1 MASNP
6 LTSAATNTD
15 MKWAFPTL
23 ENPTII
29 DLSKTGGQNWWQ
41 FGANEDVIFIG
52 ANSPRTLD
60 KLQTDGG
67 RNIVVL
73 GGEFQPS
80 GDSKS
85 ATLHFLNLHGSVHV
99 EGVHIDS
106 KNASQDG
113 IAVAGAPGKQ
123 PDVTVQNSVI
133 ENIHGTEGGVHGD
146 VFQTHGPV
154 GNMRFYNVTGDTSYQ
169 GFFISPQYD
178 PPHKSADFEN
188 VNISYN
194 GGSGYTYQYWFLDG
208 DNQKPYPVTL
218 KNVYATERAGQ
229 TAETGSVWPK
239 EGMGD
244 LGAVRVGNQIT
255 WPKVSAYKGAIT
267 VGEPAKDFGDLS
279 KVGLNFKVDAPGVH
293 TGAIGTGTTTA
304 PSTGTGTGT
313 GTETGTG
320 TGTGT
325 GSGTSTPDA
334 GHPAS
339 GSPTNWI
346 DATDAKVK
354 VAGTAANDQIAGV
367 EGKADVGGLAGG
379 KGDDTYIVDKA
390 GDKVVE
396 LTGEG
401 TDTAVSYAPSYKLD
415 ANVEN
420 LTIAGTKGA
429 VGIGNDGGNMLTG
442 NAGNDHLYGMKGD
455 DLLVGGKGADWLNGG
470 IGADTMKGGA
480 GNDTYEVSRAGDK
493 VVEQSGEGVDT
504 VRSDVSYKLG
514 QFVENLTLTGTANI
528 NGTGTGYH
536 NVLVGNNGNNILD
549 GGAGNDRL
557 FGAKGNDKMVGGS
570 GSDTFVLKSAGA
582 GTDTIKDFKL
592 GTDNLDMHNVL
603 KSVGASNAS
612 QAIKDHLLEVVQ
624 NGAHAEVI
632 AHAPGH
638 EPAKVAVIENVD
650 ASALVKTSDHWS

>member
-6 LTSAATNTD
+6 LSSAATNTD
-15 MKWAFPTL
+15 MKWAFPEL

-41 FGANEDVIFIG
+41 FGPEEDVIFIG
-52 ANSPRTLD
+52 ADTPRTLN

-73 GGEFQPS
+73 GGDFQPS

-85 ATLHFLNLHGSVHV
+85 ATLQFLNLNGSVHV
-99 EGVHIDS
+99 EGVRIDS

-123 PDVTVQNSVI
+123 PDVTVQNTVI
-133 ENIHGTEGGVHGD
+133 QNIHGSEGGIHAD

-169 GFFISPQYD
+169 GFFIAPQYS
-178 PPHKSADFEN
+178 PGHKSADFEN

-208 DNQKPYPVTL
+208 DNEKPYPVTL

-229 TAETGSVWPK
+229 TAEAGSVWPK
-239 EGMGD
+239 AGMGD

-255 WPKVSAYKGAIT
+255 WPKMPYKGAIT

-293 TGAIGTGTTTA
+293 AGAIGTGITSA
-304 PSTGTGTGT
+304 PDTNATDSSNSTGA
-313 GTETGTG
+313 
-320 TGTGT
+320 
-325 GSGTSTPDA
+325 GSTDTLTDNQDVS
-334 GHPAS
+334 HPAS
-339 GSPTNWI
+339 GAPTNWI
-346 DATDAKVK
+346 NVTNANAK
-354 VAGTAANDQIAGV
+354 AMGTGANDQIAGV

-390 GDKVVE
+390 GDKVIEVA
-396 LTGEG
+396 GEG
-401 TDTAVSYAPSYKLD
+401 TDTVISYAPSYKLD

-420 LTIAGTKGA
+420 LAIGGTKA
-429 VGIGNDGGNMLTG
+429 ATGIGNDGSNTLIA
-442 NAGNDHLYGMKGD
+442 NDAGNRLDGGKGD
-455 DLLVGGKGADWLNGG
+455 DLLVGGKGADVLNGG

-480 GNDTYEVSRAGDK
+480 GNDTYVVSRATDK
-493 VVEQSGEGVDT
+493 VVEASGQGVDT
-504 VRSDVSYKLG
+504 IKAGISYTLS
-514 QFVENLTLTGTANI
+514 QYSENLVLTGTGNTT
-528 NGTGTGYH
+528 GTGTSWH
-536 NVLVGNNGNNILD
+536 NKLTGND
-549 GGAGNDRL
+549 GANTLKGMAGNDDL
-557 FGAKGNDKMVGGS
+557 NGGKGNDVLFGGS
-570 GSDTFVLKSAGA
+570 GKDSFTLNGVGA

-592 GTDNLDMHNVL
+592 GEDTLDIQNLL
-603 KSVGASNAS
+603 KSIGAPSTSKAT
-612 QAIKDHLLEVVQ
+612 QDHSLEFVQ
-624 NGAHAEVI
+624 NGKNAEVVARVPNHDPVKI
-632 AHAPGH
+632 
-638 EPAKVAVIENVD
+638 AVIDNVD
-650 ASALVKTSDHWS
+650 AHELVKTADHWS

>member
-29 DLSKTGGQNWWQ
+29 DLSKTGGQDWWQ

-52 ANSPRTLD
+52 ADSTRTLN

-73 GGEFQPS
+73 GGNFEPS
-80 GDSKS
+80 GDSKG
-85 ATLHFLNLHGSVHV
+85 ATLHFLNLNGSVHV
-99 EGVHIDS
+99 EGVRIDS

-113 IAVAGAPGKQ
+113 IAVGGAPGKQ
-123 PDVTVQNSVI
+123 PDVTVQNTVI
-133 ENIHGTEGGVHGD
+133 TNIHGTEGGVHGD
-146 VFQTHGPV
+146 VFQTHGSV

-208 DNQKPYPVTL
+208 DNQTPYPVTL
-218 KNVYATERAGQ
+218 KNVYATERSGQ

-255 WPKVSAYKGAIT
+255 WPNVSAYKGAIT
-267 VGEPAKDFGDLS
+267 VGEPAKDFADS
-279 KVGLNFKVDAPGVH
+279 TKVGLNFKIDAPGVH
-293 TGAIGTGTTTA
+293 TGTIGSGTTTA
-304 PSTGTGTGT
+304 PTTPPSDGGTGTGT
-313 GTETGTG
+313 GTPD
-320 TGTGT
+320 
-325 GSGTSTPDA
+325 TS
-334 GHPAS
+334 HQMS

-346 DATDAKVK
+346 DATDANAKVS
-354 VAGTAANDQIAGV
+354 GTGGNDQIAGV

-390 GDKVVE
+390 GDKVIE
-396 LTGEG
+396 LAGEG
-401 TDTAVSYAPSYKLD
+401 TDTVVSYAPSFKLD

-420 LTIAGTKGA
+420 LTIAGTKAAMGM
-429 VGIGNDGGNMLTG
+429 GNDLANVLTA
-442 NAGNDHLYGMKGD
+442 NDAGNKLYGMKGD
-455 DLLVGGKGADWLNGG
+455 DLLVGGKGNDWLNGG
-470 IGADTMKGGA
+470 LGADTMKGGA
-480 GNDTYEVSRAGDK
+480 GNDTYEVSRATDK
-493 VVEQSGEGVDT
+493 VVELSGQGVDT
-504 VRSDVSYKLG
+504 VRTDISYKLG
-514 QFVENLTLTGTANI
+514 QFVENLVLTGTGNI
-528 NGTGTGYH
+528 NGTGTTWH
-536 NVLVGNNGNNILD
+536 NVLTGNNGNNVLD

-557 FGAKGNDKMVGGS
+557 FGAKGNDKLIGGE
-570 GSDTFVLKSAGA
+570 GNDIFVLKMAGA

-592 GTDNLDMHNVL
+592 GTDNLDLHNVIQ
-603 KSVGASNAS
+603 SVGASNVS
-612 QAIKDHLLEVVQ
+612 QALKDHLLEVVQ
-624 NGAHAEVI
+624 NGNNAEVI

-638 EPAKVAVIENVD
+638 DAATVAVVENVD
-650 ASALVKTSDHWS
+650 ASALLKTADHWS

>member
-6 LTSAATNTD
+6 LASAATNTD

-29 DLSKTGGQNWWQ
+29 DLSKTGGQDWWQ

-73 GGEFQPS
+73 GGDFQPT

-85 ATLHFLNLHGSVHV
+85 ATLHFLNLNGSVHV

-106 KNASQDG
+106 KNSSQDG

-133 ENIHGTEGGVHGD
+133 ENIHGTEGGVHAD
-146 VFQTHGPV
+146 VFQTHGSV

-169 GFFISPQYD
+169 GFFIAPQYD

-194 GGSGYTYQYWFLDG
+194 GGSGFTYQYWFLDG

-229 TAETGSVWPK
+229 AAENGSVWPK
-239 EGMGD
+239 AGMGD

-255 WPKVSAYKGAIT
+255 WPKVGVYKGAIT
-267 VGEPAKDFGDLS
+267 VGEPAKDFGDAA
-279 KVGLNFKVDAPGVH
+279 KAGLNFKVDAPGVH
-293 TGAIGTGTTTA
+293 TGTIGSGNTTA
-304 PSTGTGTGT
+304 PTTPSTGTGTDSGT
-313 GTETGTG
+313 GTTA
-320 TGTGT
+320 
-325 GSGTSTPDA
+325 PDA
-334 GHPAS
+334 THQAS
-339 GSPTNWI
+339 AAPTNWI
-346 DATDAKVK
+346 DAKDANAKV
-354 VAGTAANDQIAGV
+354 VGTAGNDQIAGV

-390 GDKVVE
+390 GDKVIE
-396 LTGEG
+396 LAGEG
-401 TDTAVSYAPSYKLD
+401 TDTVVSYAPSTKLD

-420 LTIAGTKGA
+420 LTIGGTKAA
-429 VGIGNDGGNMLTG
+429 VGIGNDGANTLTA
-442 NAGNDHLYGMKGD
+442 NDAGNHLYGMKGD
-455 DLLVGGKGADWLNGG
+455 DLLVGGKGADVLNGG

-480 GNDTYEVSRAGDK
+480 GNDTYTVSRAADK
-493 VVEQSGEGVDT
+493 VVELSGQGVDT
-504 VRSDVSYKLG
+504 VKTDISYKLG
-514 QFVENLTLTGTANI
+514 QFVENLELTGTGNI
-528 NGTGTGYH
+528 TGTGNTWH
-536 NVLVGNNGNNILD
+536 NVITGNNGNNVLD

-557 FGAKGNDKMVGGS
+557 FGAKGNDKMVGGQ
-570 GSDTFVLKSAGA
+570 GQDTFVLKMAGA

-592 GTDNLDMHNVL
+592 GTDNLDLHNVV
-603 KSVGASNAS
+603 KSVGASNVS
-612 QAIKDHLLEVVQ
+612 QALKDHLIEVVQ
-624 NGAHAEVI
+624 NGAHAEVV

-638 EPAKVAVIENVD
+638 EAAKVAIVENVD
-650 ASALVKTSDHWS
+650 ATALLKTSDHWS